1 MEKDFDGWS
10 RKKRRIHDERTTIF
24 CHEREVWWCTLG
36 VNIGFEED
44 GSGKAHRRPVLV
56 FKNMSPQT
64 ALVIPLTT
72 SLSVHSMRFKLGVI
86 GDKKASAVLSQMRV
100 IDTKRLTEKIE
111 NIDQVIFEKMRKTI
125 KGML

>member
-10 RKKRRIHDERTTIF
+10 RKKRRIHNERTTIF

-44 GSGKAHRRPVLV
+44 GSGKAHRRPILV
-56 FKNMSPQT
+56 FKSMSPQT

-72 SLSVHSMRFKLGVI
+72 SLNIHPMRFKLGVV

-111 NIDQVIFEKMRKTI
+111 NIDQEIFEKMRKTI
-125 KGML
+125 KDML